1 MANKRGPRFK
11 EARRLGL
18 DVYGHPKTMER
29 ADGTF
34 NRENKRLS
42 NYGMQLLE
50 KQRLKAYYGLLEKK
64 FNRYVEKAMQ
74 EQGMTANNLYRKLEL
89 RLDNLVYRIGFAR
102 SIRQARQMV
111 SHGHILVNEKRI
123 DIPSYEVNIGDEISL
138 KKKHQKN
145 DLFQENFRERH
156 LTEIEYLSR
165 DEENFS
171 ATLVRLPEREEIPVQ
186 IDDQLVIEYYAK

>member
-74 EQGMTANNLYRKLEL
+74 EQGITANNLYRMLEL

-111 SHGHILVNEKRI
+111 SHGHILVNKKII

-138 KKKHQKN
+138 KKKQQKN
-145 DLFQENFRERH
+145 DLFQVNFRERH
-156 LTEIEYLSR
+156 LSEIEYLSR

>member
-74 EQGMTANNLYRKLEL
+74 EQGITANNLYRMLEL

-111 SHGHILVNEKRI
+111 SHGHILVNKKRI
-123 DIPSYEVNIGDEISL
+123 DIPSFEVNIGDEISL

-145 DLFQENFRERH
+145 NLFQENFRERH
-156 LTEIEYLSR
+156 LSEIEYLSR